1 VIGAP
6 ATLTLGELLERDT
19 QLLACARALRAAG
32 VGRTRPVS
40 AFFVPGRIEVLGK
53 HTDYAGGRSLLAALE
68 RGFTV
73 VAAPRR
79 DEFVTLIDATSRQRA
94 RFPLS
99 AEIRP
104 ERGGWHN
111 YPMTVARRIALNFP
125 GARCGADIA
134 FSSTLPAAAGMSSSS
149 AFVTATFLALAAA
162 NRLDAEAIYRSQV
175 RSAEEL
181 ADYLG
186 AIENG
191 LTYRALVGVHGVGTN
206 GGSQDHTAILCARP
220 GALVQYA
227 FRPVR
232 FERAVALPPGYT
244 FAIASSG
251 VRASKAGAARAH
263 YNRAAER
270 TRRLLEVWREYT
282 GREDHSLGAA
292 LESSTDAA
300 RRLAAALAATPAT
313 DGLLPRLEQFAAE
326 SLEIIPAASS
336 ALEAGD
342 LATFGILVDR
352 SQQLAEQG
360 LDNQIAETI
369 HLARSARELGA
380 TASSAFGAGFGGS
393 VWAFVAEREGA
404 AFLEAWRANYLARFP
419 ARAGEAAFFLSGAG
433 EGARR
438 VG

>member
-1 VIGAP
+1 VIEAP
-6 ATLTLGELLERDT
+6 ITLTLGELLKGDV
-19 QLLACARALRAAG
+19 QALACARALRAAG

-40 AFFVPGRIEVLGK
+40 TFFIPGRIEVLGK

-79 DEFVTLIDATSRQRA
+79 DAFVTMIDAASRQRV

-99 AEIRP
+99 TEIRP

-125 GARCGADIA
+125 GARHGADIA

-162 NRLDAEAIYRSQV
+162 NRLDAEASYRSQV
-175 RSAEEL
+175 GSAEEL

-186 AIENG
+186 AVENG
-191 LTYRALVGVHGVGTN
+191 LTYRDLAGDRGVGTN

-232 FERAVALPPGYT
+232 FERAVTLPPGYT

-251 VRASKAGAARAH
+251 VRASKAGAARGH

-270 TRRLLEVWREYT
+270 TRRLLEVWREHT

-292 LESSTDAA
+292 LESGADAA
-300 RRLAAALAATPAT
+300 RRLAAALAATPV

-326 SLEIIPAASS
+326 SLEIIPAAAA
-336 ALEAGD
+336 ALGAGD
-342 LATFGILVDR
+342 LATFGTLVDR
-352 SQQLAEQG
+352 SQRLAEQG

-369 HLARSARELGA
+369 HLTRSARELGA
-380 TASSAFGAGFGGS
+380 AAASSFGAGFGGS
-393 VWAFVAEREGA
+393 VWALVAEGEAA
-404 AFLEAWRANYLARFP
+404 AFLEGWRADYLARFP